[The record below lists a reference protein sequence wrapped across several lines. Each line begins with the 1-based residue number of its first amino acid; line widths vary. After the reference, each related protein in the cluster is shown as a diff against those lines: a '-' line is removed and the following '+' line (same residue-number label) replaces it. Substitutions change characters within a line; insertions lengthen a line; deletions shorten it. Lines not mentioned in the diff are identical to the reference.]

1 MQKGQQRSK
10 SLLLNRATRS
20 RGIDHVQR
28 TRSTS
33 QAKIF
38 CPDPYRI
45 GRRKYPRQL
54 RAEGH
59 RQGHLDGKA
68 LLTPL
73 TITGEPSDLDSDL
86 GAAITSYVATHL
98 TIQQSVDSTKAAM
111 KAAKEAEELAAK
123 AKAAAAK
130 AKNKPGHIKSTTA
143 VAPNLFDVATTPS
156 EPVGAEAPIETDESE
171 EEEG

>member
-1 MQKGQQRSK
+1 MFKELAPLLKQRSFVLILTGLEDGNIRVNFVPK
-10 SLLLNRATRS
+10 AT
-20 RGIDHVQR
+20 DKD
-28 TRSTS
+28 TST
-33 QAKIF
+33 
-38 CPDPYRI
+38 D
-45 GRRKYPRQL
+45 
-54 RAEGH
+54 
-59 RQGHLDGKA
+59 KA

-123 AKAAAAK
+123 AKADAAK
-130 AKNKPGHIKSTTA
+130 AKNKPGHVKPTTA

-156 EPVGAEAPIETDESE
+156 EPVGAEAPLETDESE